1 MEECFWRVSLNFSF
15 KTLGSRMYVYYYH
28 CWLRDTFMGN
38 RTICTNT
45 IEALAKYF
53 LRVEIILRLN
63 FFLPSSTGWAQRRI
77 GGTIINQQQKY
88 IQAQVQMVLH
98 LASRIGS
105 FALLWEIMSFREKKS
120 SLLKW
125 DSYRSIS
132 SARQKNRF

>member
-1 MEECFWRVSLNFSF
+1 MSFLLKIEMYSGLSLLNRVVESTFFSF
-15 KTLGSRMYVYYYH
+15 RTLGSRMYAYYYH

-38 RTICTNT
+38 RAIFTNT
-45 IEALAKYF
+45 IVGPSQVFF

-63 FFLPSSTGWAQRRI
+63 FFLPSSTGWARRRI

-105 FALLWEIMSFREKKS
+105 FALLWEIMSFRKKNHP
-120 SLLKW
+120 
-125 DSYRSIS
+125 Y
-132 SARQKNRF
+132 